1 MARCV
6 PKKYW
11 KVMSFMKDIFLR
23 KVSKSMLPS
32 MKLRICT
39 PTLSWTIGP
48 YTMSWACMFSFC
60 VFLRFAKTKLA
71 HSREY
76 FWKHK

>member
-11 KVMSFMKDIFLR
+11 KVMPFMKANFLR

-39 PTLSWTIGP
+39 PTLSWAIGT
-48 YTMSWACMFSFC
+48 YTMSWACMFYFC
-60 VFLRFAKTKLA
+60 VFLRFTKTKLA
-71 HSREY
+71 Q
-76 FWKHK
+76 

>member
-23 KVSKSMLPS
+23 KVAFHEVADLYSDFVVDH
-32 MKLRICT
+32 R
-39 PTLSWTIGP
+39 TLYNVVGM
-48 YTMSWACMFSFC
+48 Y
-60 VFLRFAKTKLA
+60 VFLLCVSSVR
-71 HSREY
+71 
-76 FWKHK
+76 